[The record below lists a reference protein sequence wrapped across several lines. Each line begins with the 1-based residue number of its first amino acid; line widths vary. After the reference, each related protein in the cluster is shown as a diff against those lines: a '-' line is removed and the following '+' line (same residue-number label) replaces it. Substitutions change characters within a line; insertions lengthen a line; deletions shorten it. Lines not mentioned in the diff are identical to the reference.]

1 MGTDRRDKKGQQSEL
16 NERISMFNLVLNI
29 IHYRHVLRCN
39 DVSGFVSG
47 KGLSGVKV
55 TVIIPVYNQEK
66 LVLRALDSIPRRKDI
81 DVIVIDDYST
91 DKSFWSVGF
100 YGMKNLNL
108 IGLTKNQGVANAR
121 NEGLRHAIGEY
132 VVFLDSDDYFYTK
145 AFNECVKLLDGTDM
159 VYYNLRINDGTV
171 WELNPE
177 SKKYLVGC
185 TKFIRRD
192 FIGDT
197 RFRRELKAGEDFQF
211 NEDLEAKNPT
221 VKYSNLTVYHYNYPR
236 KGSLYDQY
244 IKENS

>member
-16 NERISMFNLVLNI
+16 NERISMFNMVLNI
-29 IHYRHVLRCN
+29 IHYRHVLRCD

-66 LVLRALDSIPRRKDI
+66 LVLRALDSIPRRKDV

-91 DKSFWSVGF
+91 DKSFWNVGF
-100 YGMKNLNL
+100 YGMRNLHL
-108 IGLTKNQGVANAR
+108 IGLSKNQGVANAR

-171 WELNPE
+171 WELSE
-177 SKKYLVGC
+177 ETKHALVGC

-192 FIGDT
+192 FIGNT
-197 RFRRELKAGEDFQF
+197 RFDRELRVQ
-211 NEDLEAKNPT
+211 EDLQFYEDLMMKNPT
-221 VKYSNLTVYHYNYPR
+221 EKFSNLTVYHYNYPR
-236 KGSLYDQY
+236 EGSLYDEF
-244 IKENS
+244 IKEQS

>member
-1 MGTDRRDKKGQQSEL
+1 M
-16 NERISMFNLVLNI
+16 
-29 IHYRHVLRCN
+29 
-39 DVSGFVSG
+39 
-47 KGLSGVKV
+47 KV

-66 LVLRALDSIPRRKDI
+66 LVLRALDSVPRRD
-81 DVIVIDDYST
+81 DVEVIVVDDKST
-91 DKSFWSVGF
+91 DRTFWEVGL
-100 YGMKNLNL
+100 YGMKNLYL
-108 IGLTKNQGVANAR
+108 IGLAKNQGVSNAR
-121 NEGLRHAIGEY
+121 NEGLRYASGEY
-132 VVFLDSDDYFYTK
+132 VVFLDSDDYFYTHEFQK
-145 AFNECVKLLDGTDM
+145 CMKLLDGTDM

-171 WELNPE
+171 WELNPK

-197 RFRRELKAGEDFQF
+197 RFRRELQAGEDFQF